1 MTIGIKVLQDKGRDV
16 RGLLKNERIYEDKFL
31 PLKEGKFIIFPM
43 RKQPASLER
52 ELKPITKD
60 FWFGEFEFRKNSRTR
75 SFRRELQ
82 KILPRDLYNDA
93 ARAYEQIGDVGII
106 TIFPDMEPYEKKI
119 ALALKETNKG
129 IRLVVKKVSKH
140 EGKNRI
146 QGYKVLA
153 GEGTTETVHIEN
165 GVQIK
170 VDVAKVYYSSRTM
183 NERKRVAACI
193 KSSEDILVL
202 FAGCSPFPL
211 VLSKNTPANN
221 IVAIELSEEAHNYAK
236 ENIKLNNFSNIQL
249 IHGDVREELKL
260 LTQKF
265 DRIIMPHPTEA
276 DYYLKDAL
284 YSLKKKGVIH
294 MYLFSKPEK
303 VDFVETKIQSIC
315 EKMKFFI
322 KKIEVIEQMHI
333 SSEVTK
339 YCFDIHLIKKKE

>member
-31 PLKEGKFIIFPM
+31 PIKEGKFIIFPM
-43 RKQPASLER
+43 RERPTNLER

-60 FWFGEFEFRKNSRTR
+60 FWFGEFEFRENSRTR

-82 KILPRDLYNDA
+82 KILPKDLYNDA
-93 ARAYEQIGDVGII
+93 ARAYEQIGDIGII

-129 IRLVVKKVSKH
+129 IRIVIKKISKH

-146 QGYKVLA
+146 QGYKTLT
-153 GEGTTETVHIEN
+153 GEGTTETIHIEN

-170 VDVAKVYYSSRTM
+170 VDIAKVYYSSRTM
-183 NERKRVAACI
+183 NERKRVAACV

-221 IVAIELSEEAHNYAK
+221 IVAIELNEDAHNYAK
-236 ENIKLNNFSNIQL
+236 ENIKLNNLNNIQL

-284 YSLKKKGVIH
+284 YSLKKRGVVH

-303 VDFVETKIQSIC
+303 INFVETKIQNIC

-333 SSEVTK
+333 SFEVTK